1 MRTSLTLTPRAHWA
15 TGLLLLGLVG
25 CVDAYLP
32 DVISAP
38 SSYLVVDGFIN
49 GNGATRIKLSRT
61 QNTTATTSAPPPET
75 KATLY
80 IVSAAGAR
88 YALREQSAGFYQ
100 SDSLVLSTGQYQLRI
115 STAGASPA
123 TYESALVPLKATP
136 PIDKLGWQRTGNELR
151 VLLNTHDATQQT
163 RYYRWKFLET
173 WEFNSAF
180 NSVLEYYPST
190 QEIGPRTTPI
200 YTCWRTEQPS
210 DIKQATSIQLS
221 QDALTDYNILN
232 IADRA
237 ERIKIRYS
245 VLVMQYAETPE
256 EFAYYEQLRK
266 NTEAIGTV
274 NDPLPIK
281 VIGNVRR
288 TNAFTDESV
297 LGYVGAH
304 TVQQQRLFINRAD
317 LSLPSNWQF
326 ESVYP
331 ECTLQ
336 YEDVTSY
343 KPPRGPIYI
352 PHTLAFVN
360 PNYYVPTSGY
370 SEPLTG
376 GVGYYGAPTA
386 CVDCRTRGS
395 NKKPSFW

>member
-1 MRTSLTLTPRAHWA
+1 MRTVPIIALPARLVA
-15 TGLLLLGLVG
+15 GLLLLALGG
-25 CVDAYLP
+25 CVDAYVP

-38 SSYLVVDGFIN
+38 TSYLVVDGFIN

-61 QNTTATTSAPPPET
+61 QNIATAAAPTPEA
-75 KATLY
+75 KATVY
-80 IVSAAGAR
+80 IQSAAGAR
-88 YALREQSAGFYQ
+88 YTLRERSPGFYQ
-100 SDSLVLSTGQYQLRI
+100 SDSLVLSLGQYQLRI
-115 STAGASPA
+115 STAGTSAA
-123 TYESALVPLKATP
+123 TYESALVPLKVTP
-136 PIDKLGWQRTGNELR
+136 PIDKLSWRRTGNEVR
-151 VLLNTHDATQQT
+151 VLLNTHDATGQT
-163 RYYRWKFLET
+163 RYYRWKLLET

-200 YTCWRTEQPS
+200 YTCWRNEQS
-210 DIKQATSIQLS
+210 AGIKQTSSAQLS
-221 QDALTDYNILN
+221 QDALTDYSLLD

-237 ERIKIRYS
+237 ERLKIRYS
-245 VLVMQYAETPE
+245 VLVVQYAETLG

-274 NDPLPIK
+274 NDPLP
-281 VIGNVRR
+281 VQLTGNVRR
-288 TNAFTDESV
+288 TNTPVNEPV
-297 LGYVGAH
+297 LGYIGAH

-317 LSLPSNWQF
+317 LPLPSNWQF

-331 ECTLQ
+331 ACTLQ

-343 KPPRGPIYI
+343 KPPRGPIYV
-352 PHTLAFVN
+352 PHTLAFIN

-370 SEPLTG
+370 SDPLTG
-376 GVGYYGAPTA
+376 GEGYYGAPTE